1 MGSLGIKRIG
11 GKADPVQVF
20 QVAYRGSSGHAALL
34 DAYVDMNDLALTIKV
49 GRPGCGLAGAIDTSG
64 RAKVKVDILGD
75 ATGAETLPED
85 ATLITRVSQDSVAQY
100 VGPRLLRFI
109 ALIHGQALT
118 S

>member
-1 MGSLGIKRIG
+1 MGTLDIKRVG
-11 GKADPVQVF
+11 SKADLVQVF
-20 QVAYRGSSGHAALL
+20 QVVYRGSGGHAALL
-34 DAYVDMNDLALTIKV
+34 DAYVDMNDPELTIKV

-64 RAKVKVDILGD
+64 RAKAKVDILGD
-75 ATGAETLPED
+75 STGAETLPEGI
-85 ATLITRVSQDSVAQY
+85 ALITRVSQDSVGRY